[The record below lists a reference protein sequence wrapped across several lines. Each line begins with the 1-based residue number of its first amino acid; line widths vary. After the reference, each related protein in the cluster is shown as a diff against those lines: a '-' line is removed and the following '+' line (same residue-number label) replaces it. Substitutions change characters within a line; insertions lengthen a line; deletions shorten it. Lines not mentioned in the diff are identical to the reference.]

1 LKRILLIRLSAMGDV
16 LLTTPLIR
24 MLKRRF
30 PGATIDFIVKA
41 QYAPL
46 IHSNPHIDRVWM
58 FFPER
63 GFSEIWRHIRRIRS
77 AGYDAVVDLQSNMR
91 SWLLRTFSGARRK
104 YHYRLGRGRRYFL
117 VRFGMHRN
125 ERYSPIPL
133 RYLETVSSWG
143 IEDDGSGLEFVVEE
157 DAKQSVLSRLAEAGM
172 NDSEQI
178 IVLAPGAMHWT
189 KRWPA
194 DHFAQ
199 VGDGFNRM
207 QKHVVLVGG
216 EVDREVCGRVERSM
230 TSPVLNLA
238 GRLSIQET
246 AALLE
251 ASTLLVTNDTGVM
264 HMGAALGKPVV
275 AVFGPTT
282 HHLGF
287 FPYRTSSIVV
297 ERPVYCRPCSFH
309 GTERCPLNHFQC
321 MEQIHS
327 SDVIRAARILL
338 ERN

>member
-1 LKRILLIRLSAMGDV
+1 MGDV

-24 MLKRRF
+24 MLNKRF
-30 PGATIDFIVKA
+30 PGATIDYIVKA
-41 QYAPL
+41 QFAPL
-46 IHSNPHIDRVWM
+46 IHSNPHIGRVWM
-58 FFPER
+58 FSPER
-63 GFSEIWRHIRRIRS
+63 GFSEIWRHIRRTRS
-77 AGYDAVVDLQSNMR
+77 AGYDAVVDLQSNIR
-91 SWLLRTFSGARRK
+91 SWLLRIFSGTRRK
-104 YHYRLGRGRRYFL
+104 LRYRLGRGRRYLL
-117 VRFGMHRN
+117 VRFGIHRN
-125 ERYSPIPL
+125 ESYSPIPL

-143 IEDDGSGLEFVVEE
+143 IMDDGLGLEFVVEK
-157 DAKQSVLSRLAEAGM
+157 DAKQSVLSHLAGAGM
-172 NDSEQI
+172 NDNVRF

-194 DHFAQ
+194 EHFAE
-199 VGDGFNRM
+199 VGDCFSRM
-207 QKHVVLVGG
+207 QKRVVLVGG
-216 EVDREVCGRVERSM
+216 EMDREVCGRVERAM

-251 ASTLLVTNDTGVM
+251 ASILLVTNDTGVM

-287 FPYRTSSIVV
+287 FPFRTSSIVV
-297 ERPVYCRPCSFH
+297 ERPVHCRPCSFH
-309 GTERCPLNHFQC
+309 GTERCPQNHFQC
-321 MEQIHS
+321 MKQIHS
-327 SDVIRAARILL
+327 SDVIRAAKILL